1 MKFAVGLI
9 VLTVFCGILYAQ
21 NHTVQWG
28 TQTFNERMLDRQ
40 FVRKSSS
47 WMKVVIEEVTWPNR
61 TQARNNTIT
70 RIRAIDQFQ
79 NGKGAYASLSAGGV
93 GYTNVTIRIKSQ
105 RGYGIDHIV
114 EIYGH

>member
-9 VLTVFCGILYAQ
+9 VLTGFCGILYAQ

-47 WMKVVIEEVTWPNR
+47 WMKVVIEELTWPNVSAHFYFMSSLLP
-61 TQARNNTIT
+61 QLAHQ
-70 RIRAIDQFQ
+70 ID
-79 NGKGAYASLSAGGV
+79 GLST
-93 GYTNVTIRIKSQ
+93 YNM
-105 RGYGIDHIV
+105 
-114 EIYGH
+114 